1 MRRNHEIHSAYLIRA
16 LARGDSP
23 SCEQC
28 GGRMFVKPT
37 SGLCPFC
44 AAGRPPRAAVPHAAV
59 PADVPFLPR
68 LATRPVRHPRP
79 LRRILREWFAP
90 ADAIPER
97 RRVVRLPSE
106 LAAGRVGRIHLT
118 RAPHLAG

>member
-16 LARGDSP
+16 LARGESP

-28 GGRMFVKPT
+28 GGRMFVKPS

-44 AAGRPPRAAVPHAAV
+44 AGGRPPRTAAPRAAV

-68 LATRPVRHPRP
+68 LTTRPVHHPRP
-79 LRRILREWFAP
+79 LRLVLRQWFAP
-90 ADAIPER
+90 TEVLPER
-97 RRVVRLPSE
+97 RRVVRLPRE
-106 LAAGRVGRIHLT
+106 LASGRVDRIRLT